1 MKARSTSQR
10 IFAIINFGPVMVDN
24 TTVVDWKTPNIKV
37 LDHAKVVDDSVLRL
51 EAATAPWPAVCLM
64 PKHRIIMPTI
74 GGRDGRGSITS
85 NNSDLLPL
93 FGAKSG
99 LMGLIRAGCPIRVRG
114 GTGSRV
120 LPTTE
125 AGYADTVSRPNAMII
140 VISITMPVLLAAV
153 IISHA
158 DRRSCQN
165 ASIVIGLY
173 ADPQT
178 PQKKGR
184 ASKKMVK
191 VIGWLFHDFRWI
203 PTLTPKQNPVWSSST
218 VSQLTA
224 GIPTQTMGFRE
235 LGKLMSQHDDYDC
248 SQLSEM

>member
-1 MKARSTSQR
+1 MKLFWCSAQQKEECWWEASDPVVCKYDRSNYKSLD
-10 IFAIINFGPVMVDN
+10 MV
-24 TTVVDWKTPNIKV
+24 
-37 LDHAKVVDDSVLRL
+37 LQQADDSFCMKLQRTDPLGPCPV
-51 EAATAPWPAVCLM
+51 PG
-64 PKHRIIMPTI
+64 HGNIMPAI

-158 DRRSCQN
+158 DSRSCQN

-173 ADPQT
+173 VDPQT

-191 VIGWLFHDFRWI
+191 VIVWLFHDFRWI
-203 PTLTPKQNPVWSSST
+203 PTLTPKQNSVWSSST
-218 VSQLTA
+218 VSELTA
-224 GIPTQTMGFRE
+224 GIPTQAMGFRE
-235 LGKLMSQHDDYDC
+235 SGKLMSQHDDYDC

>member
-1 MKARSTSQR
+1 MKLQR
-10 IFAIINFGPVMVDN
+10 IDPRPVPGARHGN
-24 TTVVDWKTPNIKV
+24 
-37 LDHAKVVDDSVLRL
+37 
-51 EAATAPWPAVCLM
+51 
-64 PKHRIIMPTI
+64 IMPAI

-158 DRRSCQN
+158 DSRSCQN

-173 ADPQT
+173 VDPQT

-191 VIGWLFHDFRWI
+191 VIG
-203 PTLTPKQNPVWSSST
+203 
-218 VSQLTA
+218 
-224 GIPTQTMGFRE
+224 
-235 LGKLMSQHDDYDC
+235 
-248 SQLSEM
+248 

>member
-1 MKARSTSQR
+1 MKLQR
-10 IFAIINFGPVMVDN
+10 IDPRPVPGARHGN
-24 TTVVDWKTPNIKV
+24 
-37 LDHAKVVDDSVLRL
+37 
-51 EAATAPWPAVCLM
+51 
-64 PKHRIIMPTI
+64 IMPAI

-114 GTGSRV
+114 GTGSRARAR
-120 LPTTE
+120 PQKR
-125 AGYADTVSRPNAMII
+125 AYADTLSRPNAMII

-191 VIGWLFHDFRWI
+191 VI
-203 PTLTPKQNPVWSSST
+203 V
-218 VSQLTA
+218 
-224 GIPTQTMGFRE
+224 
-235 LGKLMSQHDDYDC
+235 
-248 SQLSEM
+248 